1 MTKETAH
8 SIIDKLKANNIEKIL
23 IRCENANRFTITK
36 TDTSHIYFAPDY
48 IVVLETSNNYGNPN
62 ARFNVRFIDYGS
74 VETIT
79 ANELNVAD
87 AIKLLKSEG
96 CYDEDMQNIIKKR
109 GGKVTITPTLINTSS
124 YAEEYET
131 VVNEETGEE
140 EKVPVIKGSQPGRIT
155 TGSSK

>member
-1 MTKETAH
+1 MTKETAQ
-8 SIIDKLKANNIEKIL
+8 SIIDKLKANNIEKFL
-23 IRCENANRFTITK
+23 IRYENANRFTVSK

-62 ARFNVRFIDYGS
+62 ARFNVRFIDYAS

-79 ANELNVAD
+79 ANELNVVD
-87 AIKLLKSEG
+87 AIKLLKAEG

-109 GGKVTITPTLINTSS
+109 GGKVVIKPVVNNTSS
-124 YAEEYET
+124 YGEEYET
-131 VVNEETGEE
+131 AVNEETGEE
-140 EKVPVIKGSQPGRIT
+140 EKVTVIKGDQPGRIT